1 MSADYYADGVANVA
15 LLQGMI
21 RIDFATLSLT
31 EKDAEG
37 NPVVLPGH
45 RVVMTPKGFAK
56 AFGTMERVMAKLVET
71 GVVRDPEEEERRDGP
86 ARDPDAQFTAEERR
100 ESGPDRRRRPI

>member
-31 EKDAEG
+31 EKDEDG
-37 NPVVLPGH
+37 NPQVLPGH
-45 RVVMTPKGFAK
+45 RVIMTPQGFVK
-56 AFGTMERVMAKLVET
+56 AFGTMERVMGKLVET
-71 GVVRDPEEEERRDGP
+71 GVVRDPEGDERRDGP
-86 ARDPDAQFTAEERR
+86 ARDPDTEFSAEERR
-100 ESGPDRRRRPI
+100 KQSRDRRKRST

>member
-37 NPVVLPGH
+37 KPVVIPGH
-45 RVVMTPKGFAK
+45 RVIMTPKGFAK

-71 GVVRDPEEEERRDGP
+71 GVVRDPEREERRDGP
-86 ARDPDAQFTAEERR
+86 ARDTDAEFSAEERR
-100 ESGPDRRRRPI
+100 TTGGDRREHPT